1 MMRHFWWF
9 VTAMVLC
16 LTFSAAAQESAPSDA
31 PSPFMTTAFENLN
44 VRSGP
49 GTTYT
54 TVARLRT
61 GVQVRIVE
69 RNSVGTWVRVQQT
82 LQDGTIFL
90 DGWVLS
96 GLLNL
101 SRELRFSEVPVS
113 SLADGVPENAES
125 PSLRP
130 LYAAPVISPISPRM
144 RDVYLRGL
152 QNRHY
157 SHVVTKVGDSVSADR
172 LYLTPMSRPGANLGA
187 YDYLADTLTFFGAST
202 QVESV
207 AARLGMNSYAV
218 FDPTWANSDLCERGE
233 TPIACELRRKRPSVA
248 LIMFGGNDVRHM
260 NADQYDERMRRLVD
274 EALAAGTIPVLSTFS
289 ADPNRGFWGQSI
301 AFNNR
306 LVQIAAEYEI
316 PLINL
321 WLASRPLNNYGL
333 ENDGIHMRHWGT
345 ETFRVDG
352 SYPAYSGAALR
363 NLLALRMLDEIR
375 RTVFLDPA
383 AAG

>member
-9 VTAMVLC
+9 VTLMVLSC
-16 LTFSAAAQESAPSDA
+16 MALVVSAQNSMPDV

-44 VRSGP
+44 VRAGP
-49 GTTYT
+49 GTTYP

-69 RNSVGTWVRVQQT
+69 RNSIGTWVRVQQT
-82 LQDGTIFL
+82 LQDGTLFL

-101 SRELRFSEVPVS
+101 SRELRFSEIPVS
-113 SLADGVPENAES
+113 TLADGLPENADS

-144 RDVYLRGL
+144 REVYVRGL
-152 QNRHY
+152 RNRHY
-157 SHVVTKVGDSVSADR
+157 SHIVTKVGDSVSADR

-187 YDYLADTLTFFGAST
+187 YDYLSETLAFFGAST

-218 FDPTWANSDLCERGE
+218 FDPTWANNELCERGE

-260 NADQYDERMRRLVD
+260 NDQQYNTQMRRLVD
-274 EALAAGTIPVLSTFS
+274 EVLAAGTIPVLSTFS
-289 ADPNRGFWGQSI
+289 ADPNRGLWAQSI
-301 AFNNR
+301 AFNTR
-306 LVQIAAEYEI
+306 LLEIAAEYEI

-375 RTVFLDPA
+375 RTIFLDPA